1 MRYRKL
7 DESDDYVFGGN
18 LASFFIDQPEAPAQ
32 AVKTRL
38 MLQLGEW
45 FVDTSDGT
53 PWKTKVLGKY
63 TSATRDPVLRR
74 RILGTQGVSAIA
86 LYSSQFS
93 ADTRRYDVQAEI
105 DTIYGKTTIQ
115 EAI

>member
-7 DESDDYVFGGN
+7 DENDDYVFGGN
-18 LASFFIDQPEAPAQ
+18 LASFFIGQPEAPAQ

-63 TSATRDPVLRR
+63 TSATRDPVLRN

-86 LYSSQFS
+86 LYASQF
-93 ADTRRYDVQAEI
+93 DPETRQYDVQAQI
-105 DTIYGKTTIQ
+105 DTVYGKTTIQ
-115 EAI
+115 ETI

>member
-7 DESDDYVFGGN
+7 DENDDYVFGGN

-63 TSATRDPVLRR
+63 TSATRDPVLRN
-74 RILGTQGVSAIA
+74 RILGTQGVSAIS
-86 LYSSQFS
+86 LYASQF
-93 ADTRRYDVQAEI
+93 DPETRQYDVQAQI
-105 DTIYGKTTIQ
+105 DTVYGKTTIQ
-115 EAI
+115 ETI

>member
-7 DESDDYVFGGN
+7 DENDDYVFGGN
-18 LASFFIDQPEAPAQ
+18 LASFFIDHPEAPAQ

-63 TSATRDPVLRR
+63 TSATRDPVLRN

-86 LYSSQFS
+86 LYASQF
-93 ADTRRYDVQAEI
+93 DPETRQYDVQAQI
-105 DTIYGKTTIQ
+105 DTVYGKTTIQ
-115 EAI
+115 ETI

>member
-7 DESDDYVFGGN
+7 DENDDYVFGGN

-63 TSATRDPVLRR
+63 TSATRDPVLRN

-86 LYSSQFS
+86 LYASQF
-93 ADTRRYDVQAEI
+93 DPETRQYDVQAQI
-105 DTIYGKTTIQ
+105 DTVYGKTTIQ
-115 EAI
+115 ETI